1 MHTVRRGQGRRQWR
15 PRSRRRWRRAVR
27 WRTRRC
33 ASAMSGQAKGVFLFW
48 TRWAAVIYVSQFCVI
63 LFVQILPDVPEPP
76 VYWIDTDP
84 RAQAAHMGII
94 TQMVL
99 DFQPLS
105 LVNNKGFL
113 IDKRLTL
120 PSLQV
125 HTPWWYQDKIEKVN
139 HHLMTFNLIC
149 KLPTLYLYFQ
159 I

>member
-1 MHTVRRGQGRRQWR
+1 
-15 PRSRRRWRRAVR
+15 
-27 WRTRRC
+27 
-33 ASAMSGQAKGVFLFW
+33 
-48 TRWAAVIYVSQFCVI
+48 
-63 LFVQILPDVPEPP
+63 
-76 VYWIDTDP
+76 
-84 RAQAAHMGII
+84 MGII

-139 HHLMTFNLIC
+139 HHLMNFNLIC
-149 KLPTLYLYFQ
+149 KLPTLYIRVSQKNTFFVYNFGGP
-159 I
+159 ITGAYR